1 MLGFLFHRKR
11 EEVKRVLHGRVN
23 RAHARTIAVQNIR
36 GATRQIFNEVIWAL
50 PCESPEKA
58 DFSQLFPAI
67 CRDLCTQGIGV
78 FLTAPIVEPHMII
91 GLRDES
97 EPRFLACSVKHCAS
111 MGYGFY
117 HVGLFPDEVMTLRRE
132 QVEAMCQAL
141 ENIRST
147 KPAVRPWRP
156 EAHPNRAVVGRRQR
170 RCEARTG
177 SRLLFAR

>member
-23 RAHARTIAVQNIR
+23 RAHARTVAVQNIR

-58 DFSQLFPAI
+58 DFSRLFPAI

-78 FLTAPIVEPHMII
+78 FLTAPVVESHMII

-132 QVEAMCQAL
+132 QIEAMCQAL
-141 ENIRST
+141 E
-147 KPAVRPWRP
+147 KYP
-156 EAHPNRAVVGRRQR
+156 EHEAC
-170 RCEARTG
+170 CETVAAGSAR
-177 SRLLFAR
+177 